1 MPSLRYLLE
10 AETAILR
17 DRLPAL
23 PFFQALQAGSLPR
36 PAIVT
41 YFRVLSIIH
50 AVLERSLNL
59 KLRAQRRA
67 PGSDPSSKTALLVAD
82 LDVLDTAGVPSI
94 SPAIQQALYYGTE
107 ILAHADADPRRL
119 IGILYILEESQNGGV
134 VMKPNFA
141 DCLGISEE
149 KLHYVGCYGAAT
161 AARWR
166 AFVDALDAMPLL
178 EDQAH
183 AIAQEAVYCCQRLE
197 QICALLYPYGDDD
210 LRHHATS
217 INVEAGDHPM
227 PQDPV
232 EIDLALRAGKA
243 AWEAYPYLDHRF
255 GERGRRFTAS
265 DSCWLVA
272 VTRMPVATATKR
284 LNWLRKVLS
293 SRGIPTIILKAHLE
307 AILAALAERFP
318 DQIDLS
324 ERYSPFLSAIADERL
339 LLGDEAMTAAVIEQ
353 FDRRFCACPG
363 ARIPSAAEL
372 LLSAWIDDS
381 RCGPGCLAATRN
393 WFIDPARFSPEWI
406 ATTETLVVRLDD
418 MAGARS

>member
-1 MPSLRYLLE
+1 MPSLHNLLE

-17 DRLPAL
+17 DRLQGL
-23 PFFQALQAGSLPR
+23 PFFQALQAGNLPR

-41 YFRVLSIIH
+41 YFRALSIIH
-50 AVLERSLNL
+50 AVLERSLSL
-59 KLRAQRRA
+59 TLRPPTRP

-82 LDVLDTAGVPSI
+82 LAMLDTAGVPSI
-94 SPAIQQALYYGTE
+94 SGAIQQALYYGTE
-107 ILAHADADPRRL
+107 ILAHADTDPRRL
-119 IGILYILEESQNGGV
+119 IGILYVLEESQNVGLL
-134 VMKPNFA
+134 MKRAYAN
-141 DCLGISEE
+141 CLGVSEQ
-149 KLHYVGCYGAAT
+149 KLRYVGCYGTAT

-166 AFVDALDAMPLL
+166 AFVDVLDAMSLR
-178 EDQAH
+178 EGQAH

-197 QICALLYPYGDDD
+197 RICAVLYPYGDDD

-232 EIDLALRAGKA
+232 EIDLALRAGRV
-243 AWEAYPYLDHRF
+243 AWEAYPYLDRRF
-255 GERGRRFTAS
+255 GERGMRFTAS

-318 DQIDLS
+318 DKVDLS
-324 ERYSPFLSAIADERL
+324 ERYAPFLQTIEDERR
-339 LLGDEAMTAAVIEQ
+339 LLGDVAALIEQ
-353 FDRRFCACPG
+353 FDRRFRACPG
-363 ARIPSAAEL
+363 AQIPSAVEL

-381 RCGPGCLAATRN
+381 RCSPGCLAATRN
-393 WFIDPARFSPEWI
+393 WFVDPARFSPEWI
-406 ATTETLVVRLDD
+406 AATEALVVRLDD
-418 MAGARS
+418 MAGARF